1 MPYSTNGRRNY
12 KKEYEKY
19 AGTEKAKKDRAARNK
34 ARAYMVKN
42 GKTRKGDPREVDH
55 KNKNPLDNSPD
66 NIRMRDKSAN
76 RRDQ

>member
-1 MPYSTNGRRNY
+1 MARDYD
-12 KKEYEKY
+12 KEY
-19 AGTEKAKKDRAARNK
+19 KDYHGKPEQIKRRAARNK
-34 ARAYMVKN
+34 ARRYMVKN
-42 GKTRKGDPREVDH
+42 GRTHKGDPREVDH